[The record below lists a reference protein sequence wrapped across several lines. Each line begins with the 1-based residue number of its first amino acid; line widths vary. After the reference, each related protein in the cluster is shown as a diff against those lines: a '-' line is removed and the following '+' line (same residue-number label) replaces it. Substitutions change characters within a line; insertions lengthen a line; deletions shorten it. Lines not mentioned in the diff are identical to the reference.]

1 MDGITLDL
9 VWRAIVAFAIV
20 LLLVPVS
27 IPLSKRF
34 GMYDHPDHRKQHDEP
49 TSYVGGILILLA
61 VSISF
66 MVFDLNTNALQLG
79 TFLGCCLLLAVV
91 GLLDD
96 RFGISW
102 KARFAA
108 QISATLIMIYVGG
121 VRAENL
127 GDVFGMSALH
137 LGLLSVPFTV
147 FIVVGVINALNMI
160 DGSDGLA
167 GGQVLVSLALLCAF
181 ALYAG
186 NLPMVARLVTM
197 AAAVAGFLVWNFRFP
212 WQERAR
218 IFLGNAGSM
227 VLGFAI
233 AWATVRLTQSP
244 AHPVSPVLGPWTIA
258 IPLIDC
264 VALMFHRVLRGGSP
278 FEADRNHLH
287 HLLLEA
293 GYKPGAIAWGLMA
306 LSLALGLGAGLAVQQ
321 GVYRPLLVLLFLC
334 VLAGYFVLT
343 RDRDQAI
350 RIFRLMR
357 PGDGADS
364 SSDLRSRQGTAK

>member
-1 MDGITLDL
+1 MDGITLAL
-9 VWRAIVAFAIV
+9 LWRALVAFAIV
-20 LLLVPVS
+20 FLLVPAS
-27 IPLSKRF
+27 LPFSKRF
-34 GMYDHPDHRKQHDEP
+34 GMFDHPDDRKQHDEP

-66 MVFDLNTNALQLG
+66 MVFDLQTNALQLG
-79 TFLGCCLLLAVV
+79 TFLGCCSLLAIV

-96 RFGISW
+96 RFGVSW
-102 KARFAA
+102 KWRFAA
-108 QISATLIMIYVGG
+108 QIGATLIMIYVGG
-121 VRAENL
+121 VKAENL
-127 GDVFGMSALH
+127 GDVFGMTTLH

-181 ALYAG
+181 ALYSG

-212 WQERAR
+212 WQDRAH

-264 VALMFHRVLRGGSP
+264 VALMFHRVLRGRSP

-293 GYKPGAIAWGLMA
+293 GYRPGSIAFGLMA

-321 GVYRPLLVLLFLC
+321 GVYRPLLVLLFLA
-334 VLAGYFVLT
+334 VLLGYFLLT

-350 RIFRLMR
+350 RIFRSLR
-357 PGDGADS
+357 PGHAAD
-364 SSDLRSRQGTAK
+364 LPAEIGTRQDTAK